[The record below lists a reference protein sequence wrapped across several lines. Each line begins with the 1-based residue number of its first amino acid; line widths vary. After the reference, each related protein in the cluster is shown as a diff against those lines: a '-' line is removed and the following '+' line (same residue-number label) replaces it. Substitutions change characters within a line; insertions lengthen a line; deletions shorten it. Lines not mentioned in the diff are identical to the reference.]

1 MSGYRIVC
9 GMIWAV
15 IAVGLGAGGL
25 AELTIDNVSGAVVCL
40 AIAIPAG
47 WYDYRIWT
55 VKARR
60 LLLIL

>member
-55 VKARR
+55 FKARR